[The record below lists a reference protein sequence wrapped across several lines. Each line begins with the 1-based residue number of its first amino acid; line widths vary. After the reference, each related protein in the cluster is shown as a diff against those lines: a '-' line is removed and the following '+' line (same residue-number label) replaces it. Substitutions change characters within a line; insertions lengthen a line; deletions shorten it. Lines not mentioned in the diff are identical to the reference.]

1 MDPEN
6 NNPLTNPS
14 ASAAGTTPNID
25 SMMNGDSMT
34 SAADTLTSA
43 GLAADTGT
51 DTLNLDQIS
60 ATQPEAV
67 MAPPVEE
74 PLVPAAPVPGSI
86 GSVTSVPADTAPTDS
101 MPGVEYPTNTN
112 PAGQSFGAAQPE
124 ATTPASTTASGPLPA
139 PEVAPQMPYNPFSQ
153 HATPTS
159 EPAKAP
165 VDPAFQPEVPKAA
178 KKPSNL
184 KSNLPMILSLGLA
197 VIATIVAIIFF
208 ILWRQAVDNPKIVYV
223 PAVSDDQVNSRIELL
238 NCSHEEDYNWLIG
251 YDHPVLG
258 TQNVVASYT
267 GGELRTLSI
276 DYNATFDNETDATVA
291 RDNLA
296 ANQAATLANV
306 AQSFTSAYNVN
317 GSALSA
323 SIQSADSGLNVN
335 DALTLVY
342 GQAEGQSSTI
352 DSLRANYE
360 ANGFTCTIE

>member
-14 ASAAGTTPNID
+14 APAAGTTPNID

-43 GLAADTGT
+43 GLAADTGV

-86 GSVTSVPADTAPTDS
+86 GSVTSVPANPAPAEATT
-101 MPGVEYPTNTN
+101 GVEYPVNSN

-124 ATTPASTTASGPLPA
+124 TVAPETTASGPLPA

-153 HATPTS
+153 PTNTAS

-165 VDPAFQPEVPKAA
+165 VNPAFQPEVPKAV
-178 KKPSNL
+178 KKSSGM
-184 KSNLPMILSLGLA
+184 KSNIPMILSLGLA
-197 VIATIVAIIFF
+197 VVAIIAAIIFF
-208 ILWRQAVDNPKIVYV
+208 ILWRQALDNPKIVYV
-223 PAVSDDQVNSRIELL
+223 PSVSDDQVNSRIELL

-258 TQNVVASYT
+258 TQNIVASYT

-276 DYNATFDNETDATVA
+276 DYNAAFDNEADAMIA
-291 RDNLA
+291 RDNLV
-296 ANQAATLANV
+296 ANQAEMLAGV
-306 AQSFTSAYNVN
+306 SQSFTSTYNVN

-323 SIQSADSGLNVN
+323 SIQSADSGLNVS

-342 GQAEGQSSTI
+342 GQAEGQSGTI
-352 DSLRANYE
+352 DSLRAYYE
-360 ANGFTCTIE
+360 TNGFTCTIE

>member
-14 ASAAGTTPNID
+14 APVTGTTPNID

-43 GLAADTGT
+43 GLAADTGV

-86 GSVTSVPADTAPTDS
+86 GSVTSVPADPAPAEATT
-101 MPGVEYPTNTN
+101 GVEYPVNSN

-124 ATTPASTTASGPLPA
+124 TVAPETTASGPLPA

-153 HATPTS
+153 STNTAS

-165 VDPAFQPEVPKAA
+165 VNPAFQPEVPKTV
-178 KKPSNL
+178 KKSSGM
-184 KSNLPMILSLGLA
+184 KSNIPMILSLGLA
-197 VIATIVAIIFF
+197 VVAIIAAIIFF
-208 ILWRQAVDNPKIVYV
+208 ILWRQALDNPKIVYV
-223 PAVSDDQVNSRIELL
+223 PSVSDDQVNSRIELL

-258 TQNVVASYT
+258 TQNIVASYT

-276 DYNATFDNETDATVA
+276 DYNAAFDNETDAMVA

-296 ANQAATLANV
+296 ANQAEMLAGV
-306 AQSFTSAYNVN
+306 SQSFTSAYNVN

-323 SIQSADSGLNVN
+323 SIQSADSGLSVS

-342 GQAEGQSSTI
+342 GQAEGQSGTI
-352 DSLRANYE
+352 DSLRAYYE